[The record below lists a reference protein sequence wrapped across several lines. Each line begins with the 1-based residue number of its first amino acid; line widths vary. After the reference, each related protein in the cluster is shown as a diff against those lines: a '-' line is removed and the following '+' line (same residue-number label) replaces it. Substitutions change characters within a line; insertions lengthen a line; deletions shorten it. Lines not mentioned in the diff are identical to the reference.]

1 LDLPAEVGVPGGI
14 DDVDARAAILDGAV
28 LGEDGNATLA
38 FDVVGIH
45 DALAEPLVG
54 GEGARLFQQ
63 AVDQRG
69 LAVVDVRDDGDV
81 ADRAIHGWLARE
93 RRRAWAR
100 GRAEAKKGAQG
111 SRFARRPPR
120 FAPRRPGAGRVRPS
134 VSRCAA
140 PRWRGA
146 PR

>member
-1 LDLPAEVGVPGGI
+1 MSGGI
-14 DDVDARAAILDGAV
+14 AVFEARPAILDGAV

-38 FDVVGIH
+38 LDVVGID

-54 GEGARLFQQ
+54 GKGARLLQQ

-93 RRRAWAR
+93 RRQAWAR
-100 GRAEAKKGAQG
+100 GRAVSQKGAQG

-120 FAPRRPGAGRVRPS
+120 FAPAPARVRALGRVRPA